1 MRALPCIAFLLVCVL
16 AGAQAPVPGDDSYVW
31 GEGWGRTAEEA
42 DREAL
47 SALVSKISVAFSSS
61 FFQVEDQYA
70 GTKGDGHYSRQSSR
84 TTMSSSVTLPGTGGS
99 VEKAGRRYH
108 AWRWMRREDLD
119 GIFADRKSRALE
131 YEQYAVE
138 AERKG
143 RLDDAL
149 RYHYWAYAIL
159 STVARPTEVRD
170 ARGRILLNAIP
181 ERMNDLLGSIRTSA
195 GIRSGNAV
203 RLEFRHGGKPV
214 ESLDF
219 SFFDGSRW
227 TPRQHVRDGAA
238 TVHYAPGA
246 PGNVI
251 QIRIEYAYR
260 DEAMMDAE
268 LSDILGSADVR
279 PLRKSY
285 VIFRR

>member
-1 MRALPCIAFLLVCVL
+1 
-16 AGAQAPVPGDDSYVW
+16 
-31 GEGWGRTAEEA
+31 
-42 DREAL
+42 
-47 SALVSKISVAFSSS
+47 
-61 FFQVEDQYA
+61 
-70 GTKGDGHYSRQSSR
+70 
-84 TTMSSSVTLPGTGGS
+84 
-99 VEKAGRRYH
+99 
-108 AWRWMRREDLD
+108 MRREDLD

-131 YEQYAVE
+131 YEQYAVD
-138 AERKG
+138 AEREG

-181 ERMNDLLGSIRTSA
+181 ERMNELLGSVRVTA
-195 GIRSGNAV
+195 VGRRGDLPV
-203 RLEFRHGGKPV
+203 RLEFRREGKPV
-214 ESLDF
+214 KSLDF
-219 SFFDGSRW
+219 VFFDGARW
-227 TPRQHVRDGAA
+227 TPRRHAEDGKA
-238 TVHYAPGA
+238 TVQYAPGA
-246 PGNVI
+246 PGNVV
-251 QIRIEYAYR
+251 QLRIEYAYR